1 VADLKDRN
9 ARQAS
14 KAILEMARWDALVP
28 AGQLIVC
35 LHSTNALG
43 IRWGESGDRHE
54 VRNRAYFRR
63 LNPDIPDSLVDTA
76 ISGSFKPS
84 RFIHPFEEFYTTPG
98 NRDAE
103 ILPLFFQVVDAAAS
117 DLAADNRSGCA
128 EDFLAFVYLTF
139 LVIHPFIDGNGR
151 VARHLLD
158 YYNQALR
165 FRLNDAWNARSPKFA
180 VQAFHK
186 RAFVAFYQEGA
197 GLEPVNYRCRYSVD
211 EVSGLLDTCA
221 DGIDRLSAYLIHQLE
236 SAKETRDFRSCT
248 GVGTLA
254 DGIRREQG
262 TG

>member
-1 VADLKDRN
+1 
-9 ARQAS
+9 
-14 KAILEMARWDALVP
+14 M
-28 AGQLIVC
+28 
-35 LHSTNALG
+35 
-43 IRWGESGDRHE
+43 
-54 VRNRAYFRR
+54 
-63 LNPDIPDSLVDTA
+63 DTA

-84 RFIHPFEEFYTTPG
+84 RFIHPFEDFYTTPG
-98 NRDAE
+98 YRDVE
-103 ILPLFFQVVDAAAS
+103 ILPLFFQAVDAAAS
-117 DLAADNRSGCA
+117 DFAADSRRGCA

-165 FRLNDAWNARSPKFA
+165 FQLHDAWNARSPKFA
-180 VQAFHK
+180 AREFHK

-197 GLEPVNYRCRYSVD
+197 GLEAVNYHCRYSVD
-211 EVSGLLDTCA
+211 VVSGLLDTYA
-221 DGIDRLSAYLIHQLE
+221 DGIDRLAAYLLHQLE

-262 TG
+262 AG